1 MEKELLRL
9 FHEQGQDDDA
19 LVEGIARLA
28 TRKGPE
34 VYRRALRILA
44 GKDFPSDQAQQ
55 HWQAIL
61 THCRRLFPDQNQGC
75 LRAAL
80 IDYLHREIGELRD
93 PRILEAEDLEEV
105 RRASITDGLTDLY
118 RQCYFK
124 GRLDQLFTLKKRGP
138 RDCFAVVLFDL
149 DHFKQ
154 YNDRFGH
161 LAGDAALRRAAETI
175 RLNIRDYDIAARYGG
190 EEFALL
196 LFRVDRK
203 QALTVCERIRA
214 SIEALEFPGQDQEG
228 EGKLTISGGLAFFPE
243 DGASAR
249 ELLETADKRL
259 YEAKRQRNILVPQ
272 APERRKAER
281 RAVRSVVE
289 LCPGSEELSFPGMT
303 TDLSSRG
310 LSLDCAVSFSPGTTV
325 QVRFLKPFW
334 DEERETRATV
344 RRVRRD
350 EQSGVVHLG
359 LEFDGHQDNLVLPGF
374 VHQSAAAIDLAT
386 STGG

>member
-1 MEKELLRL
+1 MEKELVQL

-19 LVEGIARLA
+19 LVDGIARLA
-28 TRKGPE
+28 TRKGPQ
-34 VYRRALRILA
+34 VYQKALQILA
-44 GKDFPSDQAQQ
+44 GKDFSPELAQQ

-61 THCRRLFPDQNQGC
+61 AHCRRLFPDQNHGC

-80 IDYLHREIGELRD
+80 VDYLHREIGELRD
-93 PRILEAEDLEEV
+93 PRVLEAEDLEEV
-105 RRASITDGLTDLY
+105 RRASITDGLTSLY

-124 GRLDQLFTLKKRGP
+124 GRLNQLFALKKRAP
-138 RDCFAVVLFDL
+138 RDSFAVVLFDL

-161 LAGDAALRRAAETI
+161 LAGDAALRRVAETL
-175 RLNIRDYDIAARYGG
+175 RLNIRDYDVAARYGG

-196 LFRVDRK
+196 LFRVDRQ
-203 QALTVCERIRA
+203 QALSICERIRA
-214 SIEALEFPGQDQEG
+214 GIEALAFPGQDQMDG
-228 EGKLTISGGLAFFPE
+228 GGLTISGGLAFFPE
-243 DGASAR
+243 DGAGAR
-249 ELLETADKRL
+249 ELLEKADQRL
-259 YEAKRQRNILVPQ
+259 YEAKNTRNTLVPRNVDRRQ
-272 APERRKAER
+272 AQR

-289 LCPGSEELSFPGMT
+289 LCPGSDELSFPGMT

-310 LSLDCAVSFSPGTTV
+310 LSLDCAVSFTPGTTV

-334 DEERETRATV
+334 GEDRETRATV
-344 RRVRRD
+344 RRIRRD

-359 LEFDGHQDNLVLPGF
+359 LEFEGHQDQL
-374 VHQSAAAIDLAT
+374 AALGALQQKPATLDLAS